1 MKDNKRFDVELLQ
14 FMKQVLPLMTFVFH
28 FLFIYVFINLLI
40 YLFIYL
46 FWRFVS
52 YFRSVNFH
60 FGFLVFAS
68 IL

>member
-28 FLFIYVFINLLI
+28 FLFIYVFIYLFT

>member
-28 FLFIYVFINLLI
+28 VLFIYVFIYLFT